1 MKLDLFVLRCSDL
14 RASKQFYEQLGFSF
28 VEEQHGCGPV
38 HYSSEN
44 AGFVFEL
51 YPLVSSESVDN
62 TRLGFSVEGL
72 GNIIPDLEL
81 VDQYKFGGRVLPK
94 GWFKNFSSIDE
105 VYEALFGAT
114 CYKAA
119 TTKPGEKAQ

>member
-81 VDQYKFGGRVLPK
+81 VDQYKFGGQHV
-94 GWFKNFSSIDE
+94 
-105 VYEALFGAT
+105 
-114 CYKAA
+114 
-119 TTKPGEKAQ
+119 

>member
-28 VEEQHGCGPV
+28 VEEQHDHGPV

-51 YPLVSSESVDN
+51 YPLVSSESVAN

-72 GNIIPDLEL
+72 DNIIPDLDL
-81 VDQYKFGGRVLPK
+81 VDQYEFGGK
-94 GWFKNFSSIDE
+94 H
-105 VYEALFGAT
+105 VYIVQDPDGRKVELSEQ
-114 CYKAA
+114 
-119 TTKPGEKAQ
+119 KP